1 MKLKTM
7 KHIRWGLWGLV
18 LLSAIG
24 LAVILA
30 ASPQAPRP
38 TGTSMSEIG
47 GPFRLLTTAGTT
59 FTQEN
64 VRGRPYLVF
73 FGFTHCPDVCPTTL
87 MDLTALYEALGPD
100 ADKLTTLFI
109 TVDPERDTQAYLADY
124 MEAFD
129 PRFVALWGD
138 LEQTQAVARAFK
150 ANYRKVPQA
159 DGGYSMDHTAT
170 VYVMDRRGRFVNSL
184 DPHESEEIK
193 LGKLRRV
200 IAE

>member
-1 MKLKTM
+1 MKR
-7 KHIRWGLWGLV
+7 IRWGLWGLV
-18 LLSAIG
+18 LLSAAG
-24 LAVILA
+24 LAVLLST
-30 ASPQAPRP
+30 SPRTPRP
-38 TGTSMSEIG
+38 TGVTMSEIG
-47 GPFRLLTTAGTT
+47 GPFRLLTAAGTT

-73 FGFTHCPDVCPTTL
+73 FGFTHCPDVCPTAL
-87 MDLTALYEALGPD
+87 MDLTALYEALGRD

-109 TVDPERDTQAYLADY
+109 TVDPERDTQAVLADY

-129 PRFVALWGD
+129 PRFVALRGD

-150 ANYRKVPQA
+150 ANYRKVPQT

-170 VYVMDRRGRFVNSL
+170 VYVMDRSGRFVNSL
-184 DPHESEEIK
+184 DPHESEATK